1 VDWFASGC
9 TDTVLFIGLVRWG
22 IRAQAEEIIQ
32 SVARV
37 IAGTGYVTFEFPL
50 PLMSLIL
57 MVKKTSMVRFHK
69 RECTRTQSHCPH
81 GTNRCHDKK
90 DGNDDNFLCE
100 RIGLPLSL
108 ALTIERARSPLMKDA
123 GRGG

>member
-57 MVKKTSMVRFHK
+57 MVKKTSIVRFHK
-69 RECTRTQSHCPH
+69 RGNVHAHNRIVRT
-81 GTNRCHDKK
+81 
-90 DGNDDNFLCE
+90 E
-100 RIGLPLSL
+100 RIDV
-108 ALTIERARSPLMKDA
+108 TIRKMATTITSCANE
-123 GRGG
+123 